1 MEWEMTIVRDKGMCS
16 PLEQKKNIV
25 AWQVLILLFGILMTM
40 MMTVRLSKCIKASYI
55 YPAIYPSIHRR
66 TNNCAGSHQ
75 MTETL
80 LPLIV
85 GVRQLF
91 VSIDERMYGRTDE
104 WLNDKVY
111 SKRLDQMTYINAKSS
126 KSLFCCFHS
135 ICF

>member
-1 MEWEMTIVRDKGMCS
+1 
-16 PLEQKKNIV
+16 
-25 AWQVLILLFGILMTM
+25 
-40 MMTVRLSKCIKASYI
+40 
-55 YPAIYPSIHRR
+55 
-66 TNNCAGSHQ
+66 

-111 SKRLDQMTYINAKSS
+111 SKRLDQMTYINAKSR
-126 KSLFCCFHS
+126 KSLFVAFILFVS
-135 ICF
+135 EQNGK

>member
-16 PLEQKKNIV
+16 PSEQKNIV
-25 AWQVLILLFGILMTM
+25 TQQVLILLFGILMTM
-40 MMTVRLSKCIKASYI
+40 MMTAVRLSKCIKASYI
-55 YPAIYPSIHRR
+55 YPAIHLSIHRR